1 MGVLQTSTEKPHSLT
16 VREDTMD
23 SKLVISTSVFLLLTF
38 IDTGS
43 CQEKTQC
50 YQCNSY
56 VDANCADPFFYEE
69 EADKRPEDRTMKDP
83 SMLQDCP
90 EDEPAVDGNPGK
102 QHFCRKITQTVR
114 GYTRVLE
121 EYNTL
126 VCACEGKG
134 CNGAAGFSV
143 SMFAT

>member
-1 MGVLQTSTEKPHSLT
+1 
-16 VREDTMD
+16 
-23 SKLVISTSVFLLLTF
+23 
-38 IDTGS
+38 
-43 CQEKTQC
+43 
-50 YQCNSY
+50 
-56 VDANCADPFFYEE
+56 
-69 EADKRPEDRTMKDP
+69 MKDP

-114 GYTRVLE
+114 GDTRVIRSCGWIQDEKNRECYTTVLE

-134 CNGAAGFSV
+134 CNGATGFSV
-143 SMFAT
+143 SMFATLSAVVLAYLLH